1 MIISDPA
8 HRSKKTYP
16 AAKRKQYLIYMY
28 KLVRTGEYE
37 TFRLRISSKLFDS
50 FNYFR
55 KMGNSACKH
64 LFDRDDQTGDTIFHE
79 LARMGALTILKR
91 IQERT
96 TGPFVDLLRIKNH
109 GGELCTHVVTK
120 YHKGLGAILL
130 IDVLVLLGADLN
142 GRNFCAGETVLH
154 RSVHNG
160 DAPLAKWLCEQPQ
173 INLYER
179 NNKGLMAWQIANER
193 NDEDLKE
200 ILRKAEEN
208 CEEPEGTSSDE
219 SDESD
224 QSDGSDESDEE

>member
-1 MIISDPA
+1 
-8 HRSKKTYP
+8 
-16 AAKRKQYLIYMY
+16 MY

-37 TFRLRISSKLFDS
+37 TLRSRIPSWLFDS

-55 KMGNSACKH
+55 KMGNSACKD
-64 LFDRDDQTGDTIFHE
+64 LFDRDDRTGDTIFHE
-79 LARMGALTILKR
+79 LAKIGGLIVLNR

-96 TGPFVDLLRIKNH
+96 PGPFVDLLRIKNH
-109 GGELCTHVVTK
+109 EGELCTHVVAN
-120 YHKGLGAILL
+120 YHNGLRAILL

-173 INLYER
+173 INLNAR
-179 NNKGLMAWQIANER
+179 NNNGLTAYQIANER
-193 NDEDLKE
+193 NDGDLKE

-208 CEEPEGTSSDE
+208 CEEPQGTSSDE

-224 QSDGSDESDEE
+224 GSDESNEEW